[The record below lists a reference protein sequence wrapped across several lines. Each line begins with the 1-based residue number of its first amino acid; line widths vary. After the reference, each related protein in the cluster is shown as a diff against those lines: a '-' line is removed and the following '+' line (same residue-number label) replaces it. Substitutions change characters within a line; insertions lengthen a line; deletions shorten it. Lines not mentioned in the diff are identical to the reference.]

1 MISRMKG
8 HGDGPG
14 IGPKT
19 PPLKSRV
26 DGSQKRPAI
35 RTFVRSG
42 QEVTVPNPPGRVPS
56 PRNGGVWCQKGR
68 QDRDQ
73 AIYSPDRKMVAI

>member
-1 MISRMKG
+1 MISRMEG
-8 HGDGPG
+8 RGDGPG
-14 IGPKT
+14 IGPET

-26 DGSQKRPAI
+26 DGSRKRPAI

-42 QEVTVPNPPGRVPS
+42 QEVTVPNLARCVPS
-56 PRNGGVWCQKGR
+56 PWNGGIWCQKGG

-73 AIYSPDRKMVAI
+73 AIYSPD